1 MTAINI
7 LLEEHNLLLQ
17 AVETARRIQKISD
30 NDTYYTQIRGI
41 ILFFRNFTEIYHHP
55 KEDNI
60 LYPMLRKHK
69 LNKSEEFIYEVG
81 DNHDEFK
88 RMIAD
93 IENTYLFYNCEQLRK
108 TTAIY
113 IQALAD
119 HVRKENQIVLSVAE
133 SLLDLEELEKAS
145 KQFEL
150 LDEKI
155 GYKEDLINDYLKIES
170 MNLAVESRP

>member
-7 LLEEHNLLLQ
+7 LLEEHRLLLQ
-17 AVETARRIQKISD
+17 AVETAKRIQGISD

-69 LNKSEEFIYEVG
+69 LNKSEEFINEVG

-93 IENTYLFYNCEQLRK
+93 IENTYLFYNCNQLRK
-108 TTAIY
+108 TTAVY
-113 IQALAD
+113 IQAMAD
-119 HVRKENQIVLSVAE
+119 HVRKENQIVLSIAE
-133 SLLDLEELEKAS
+133 SLLDAEELEKALQ
-145 KQFEL
+145 QFESF
-150 LDEKI
+150 DEKV
-155 GYKEDLINDYLKIES
+155 GYKDDLINDYLKIES
-170 MNLAVESRP
+170 LNMEAETKA